1 MNCLIELMED
11 IIVEGY
17 DVNGDPYTFAGAT
30 SAETTALNS
39 VTRPVQTFNDIT
51 DDIDTI
57 NSVIETC
64 IK

>member
-1 MNCLIELMED
+1 MED

-17 DVNGDPYTFAGAT
+17 DVNGDPYTFTGAT
-30 SAETTALNS
+30 PAEITALNG
-39 VTRPVQTFNDIT
+39 VTRPVQTQFNDIT